1 VSNLTSRN
9 YQYWALGHIHEYEEV
24 CRDPWVVFPGNLQGR
39 GIQECG
45 PRGAVLVDVRDGE
58 VKEVKR
64 LILDKARWA
73 IASVDI
79 AEIET
84 EADVLQQIEKDVRPL
99 VDQAEGR
106 LLALQ
111 LRLHGVSSLTR
122 RLKAR
127 IDDLSDEVQA
137 ILHRFHDDAW
147 LQKLRVDTVEPTMTI
162 DSAISSI
169 DFASVLDGIE
179 LDAVVRAAAANE
191 LAIMKG
197 KLPGGVAGDSAA
209 ADDLDALL
217 AEARDLVLGRVNS

>member
-84 EADVLQQIEKDVRPL
+84 EADVLQQIEKVVRPL
-99 VDQAEGR
+99 IDQAEGR

-147 LQKLRVDTVEPTMTI
+147 LQKLRVETVEPTMTI
-162 DSAISSI
+162 DSTISSI

-179 LDAVVRAAAANE
+179 QDAVVRAAAANE